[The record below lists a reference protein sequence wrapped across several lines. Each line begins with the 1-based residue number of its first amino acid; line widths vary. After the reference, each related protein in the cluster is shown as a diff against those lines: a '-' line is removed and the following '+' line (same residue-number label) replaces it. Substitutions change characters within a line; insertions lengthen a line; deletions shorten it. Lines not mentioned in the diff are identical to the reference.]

1 MLLIDTDVLIDFLK
15 GVPAALQY
23 LNSLPD
29 PPLVSS
35 VTVAELYAGVR
46 DHERPVLDALVSR
59 LQTIPIDR
67 DMARRGGLIR
77 RDYRSSQGVGLIDA
91 LIAATAEAHNTTLVT
106 LNRKH
111 FPALSNVVVPYR
123 KP

>member
-1 MLLIDTDVLIDFLK
+1 MLLVDTDVLIDFLK
-15 GVPAALQY
+15 GVPAAVAY
-23 LNSLPD
+23 VNSLPA

-46 DHERPVLDALVSR
+46 DAERPALDTLVAS
-59 LQTIPIDR
+59 LPTIPVDR
-67 DMARRGGLIR
+67 DIALRGGLIR
-77 RDYRSSQGVGLIDA
+77 RDHRRKHGVSLTDA
-91 LIAATAEAHNTTLVT
+91 LIAATAQAHGATLVT

-111 FPALSNVVVPYR
+111 FPMLTAVLVPYQ